1 MGGQGGAAYGIALK
15 PKGMWQRTY
24 SRHCDEIEWCEDQAN
39 RAFLARYQHSLSREE
54 LEMYFGP

>member
-1 MGGQGGAAYGIALK
+1 
-15 PKGMWQRTY
+15 MWQRTY

-54 LEMYFGP
+54 LEMYFGK